1 MSSDGLGWK
10 IFGGI
15 VIVIVIFLVAL
26 GILYIYNFFKNK
38 DKADFIHYNTYFCD
52 KEANESLCKIPVKT
66 SFPPLTLTSEYNRAN
81 ASTFAEAIHSLNKST
96 GMTVPL
102 GATNTWFKFNSDY
115 NDIPYGVASVNE
127 ANIIIIFRGVLDD
140 SEKEIRK
147 DTEQIPFNNDSVHDE
162 DQLMCHKGWLEE
174 FNKFRDEL
182 TSIVSSE
189 ANKDL
194 PVFIT
199 GYDMGASYATFTT
212 KLVLEISSRDRQ
224 VTSYTFGAPRCVNK
238 NFADSIETYP
248 NLIANYRLVNIS
260 DENISYPGPVY
271 STGNKGSELYDYSY
285 VGNQI
290 IFDDNRESFTLN
302 HSLESYYHN
311 L

>member
-15 VIVIVIFLVAL
+15 VIVIVIFLVVL
-26 GILYIYNFFKNK
+26 GVVYIYDFFKKK
-38 DKADFIHYNTYFCD
+38 DKSDFIHYNTYFCD
-52 KEANESLCKIPVKT
+52 KEENVSICKIPKMT
-66 SFPPLTLTSEYNRAN
+66 NIPPLTLTSEYDQAN
-81 ASTFAEAIHSLNKST
+81 AKTFAGAIHNLNKST
-96 GMTVPL
+96 GMVVPF
-102 GATNTWFKFNSDY
+102 GATNMWFKFNSDY
-115 NDIPYGVASVNE
+115 NDVPYGVAAVNE
-127 ANIIIIFRGVLDD
+127 SDIIIIFRGVLNDN
-140 SEKEIRK
+140 EKEIRK
-147 DTEQIPFNNDSVHDE
+147 DTEQIPFNSNSINGE
-162 DQLMCHKGWLEE
+162 NKLMCHKGWLEE

-182 TSIVSSE
+182 TTIVSSE

-199 GYDMGASYATFTT
+199 GYDMGSSYATFAT
-212 KLVLEISSRDRQ
+212 KLVLEISSRERQ

-238 NFADSIETYP
+238 NFVDSIETYP
-248 NLIANYRLVNIS
+248 NLIANYRLVNLS

-271 STGNKGSELYDYSY
+271 STGSKGSELYDYSY

-290 IFDDNRESFTLN
+290 IFDDNRESFKLN
-302 HSLESYYHN
+302 HSLESYYYN